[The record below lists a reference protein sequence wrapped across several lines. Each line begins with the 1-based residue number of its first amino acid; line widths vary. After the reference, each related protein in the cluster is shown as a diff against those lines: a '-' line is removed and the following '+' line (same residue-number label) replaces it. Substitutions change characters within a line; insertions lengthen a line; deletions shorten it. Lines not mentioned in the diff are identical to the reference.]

1 MQIKRYQEGGATPAA
16 PAPAPQGGEEQMM
29 QQLAQM
35 AQEIIQQLGPD
46 AAAMLAQVIMEM
58 LQGAQQEVGAV
69 PEEQQFMRCGGKIKK
84 KTCKKACGGSVK
96 KTACGG
102 SIKKS
107 ACGGSVKKTA
117 CGGSVK
123 KSACGGSVK
132 KDACGGKTSK
142 CKTKKSC
149 K

>member
-58 LQGAQQEVGAV
+58 LQGAPQEVGAA

-102 SIKKS
+102 SVKKY
-107 ACGGSVKKTA
+107 ACGGT
-117 CGGSVK
+117 
-123 KSACGGSVK
+123 VK

>member
-1 MQIKRYQEGGATPAA
+1 MQIKRYQEGGAAPAA
-16 PAPAPQGGEEQMM
+16 PAQVPQGKEEQIM

-58 LQGAQQEVGAV
+58 LQGAPQEVGAA
-69 PEEQQFMRCGGKIKK
+69 PEEQQFMRCGGKIK

-102 SIKKS
+102 SVKKD
-107 ACGGSVKKTA
+107 ACGGSVKKT
-117 CGGSVK
+117 
-123 KSACGGSVK
+123 ACGGSVK

>member
-1 MQIKRYQEGGATPAA
+1 MQIKRYQEGGAAPAA
-16 PAPAPQGGEEQMM
+16 PAQAPQGGEEQMM
-29 QQLAQM
+29 QQLAQI
-35 AQEIIQQLGPD
+35 ATQLIQELGPD
-46 AAAMLAQVIMEM
+46 AAAMLAQIIMEM

-96 KTACGG
+96 K
-102 SIKKS
+102 S
-107 ACGGSVKKTA
+107 ACGGSVKKSA

>member
-1 MQIKRYQEGGATPAA
+1 MIIKKFQEGGAAPVA
-16 PAPAPQGGEEQMM
+16 PAQAPQGGEEQMM

-58 LQGAQQEVGAV
+58 LQGVQQEVGAA

-84 KTCKKACGGSVK
+84 KKKTCKKLCGGNLQKKQCGGKSPVK
-96 KTACGG
+96 KNL
-102 SIKKS
+102 
-107 ACGGSVKKTA
+107 
-117 CGGSVK
+117 
-123 KSACGGSVK
+123 
-132 KDACGGKTSK
+132 CGGKTSK

>member
-1 MQIKRYQEGGATPAA
+1 MIIKKFQEGGATPAA
-16 PAPAPQGGEEQMM
+16 PAQAPQGGEEQMM

-46 AAAMLAQVIMEM
+46 AAAMLAQIIMEM
-58 LQGAQQEVGAV
+58 LQRAPQEVGAA

-96 KTACGG
+96 K
-102 SIKKS
+102 
-107 ACGGSVKKTA
+107 
-117 CGGSVK
+117 
-123 KSACGGSVK
+123 
-132 KDACGGKTSK
+132 DACGGKNTK

>member
-58 LQGAQQEVGAV
+58 LQGAPQEVGAA

-84 KTCKKACGGSVK
+84 KACKKLCGGSLQKKQCGGKSPVK
-96 KTACGG
+96 KNVCGG
-102 SIKKS
+102 DLQKKQ
-107 ACGGSVKKTA
+107 CGGKSPVKKNL
-117 CGGSVK
+117 
-123 KSACGGSVK
+123 
-132 KDACGGKTSK
+132 CGGKTSK

>member
-58 LQGAQQEVGAV
+58 LQGAQQEIGAA

-96 KTACGG
+96 K
-102 SIKKS
+102 S
-107 ACGGSVKKTA
+107 ACGGSVKKSA

>member
-1 MQIKRYQEGGATPAA
+1 MQIKRYQEGGAAPAA
-16 PAPAPQGGEEQMM
+16 PAQAPQGGEEQMM
-29 QQLAQM
+29 QQLVQM

-46 AAAMLAQVIMEM
+46 VAAMLAQVIMEM

-96 KTACGG
+96 K
-102 SIKKS
+102 
-107 ACGGSVKKTA
+107 
-117 CGGSVK
+117 
-123 KSACGGSVK
+123 SACGGSVK

>member
-46 AAAMLAQVIMEM
+46 AAAMLARVIMEM

-84 KTCKKACGGSVK
+84 TCKKACGGSVK
-96 KTACGG
+96 KSACGG
-102 SIKKS
+102 SVKKS
-107 ACGGSVKKTA
+107 ACGGSVKKT
-117 CGGSVK
+117 
-123 KSACGGSVK
+123 ACGGSVK

>member
-16 PAPAPQGGEEQMM
+16 PAQAPQGGEEQMM
-29 QQLAQM
+29 QQLAQI
-35 AQEIIQQLGPD
+35 ANQLIQELGPE

-96 KTACGG
+96 K
-102 SIKKS
+102 
-107 ACGGSVKKTA
+107 
-117 CGGSVK
+117 
-123 KSACGGSVK
+123 SACGGSVK

>member
-1 MQIKRYQEGGATPAA
+1 MQIKRYQEGGAAPAA
-16 PAPAPQGGEEQMM
+16 PAQAPQGGEEQMM

-46 AAAMLAQVIMEM
+46 VAAMLAQVIMEM
-58 LQGAQQEVGAV
+58 LQGAPQEVGAA

-84 KTCKKACGGSVK
+84 KTCKKACGGPV
-96 KTACGG
+96 
-102 SIKKS
+102 KKS
-107 ACGGSVKKTA
+107 ACGGSVKKD
-117 CGGSVK
+117 
-123 KSACGGSVK
+123 ACGGSVK

>member
-1 MQIKRYQEGGATPAA
+1 MQIKRYQEGGAAPAA
-16 PAPAPQGGEEQMM
+16 PAQVPQGKEEQMM

-58 LQGAQQEVGAV
+58 LQIAQQEVGAV

-96 KTACGG
+96 KDACGG
-102 SIKKS
+102 F
-107 ACGGSVKKTA
+107 VKKT
-117 CGGSVK
+117 
-123 KSACGGSVK
+123 ACGGSVK

>member
-1 MQIKRYQEGGATPAA
+1 MIIKKFQEGGAAPAA
-16 PAPAPQGGEEQMM
+16 PAQAPQGGEEQMM

-58 LQGAQQEVGAV
+58 LQGAQQEVGAA

-84 KTCKKACGGSVK
+84 KKRTCKKLCGGNLQKKQCGGKSPVK
-96 KTACGG
+96 KNL
-102 SIKKS
+102 
-107 ACGGSVKKTA
+107 
-117 CGGSVK
+117 
-123 KSACGGSVK
+123 
-132 KDACGGKTSK
+132 CGGKTSK

>member
-1 MQIKRYQEGGATPAA
+1 MQIKRYQEGGAAPAA
-16 PAPAPQGGEEQMM
+16 PQSPEQNQAME
-29 QQLAQM
+29 QIAQLAGQLI
-35 AQEIIQQLGPD
+35 QELGPE

-58 LQGAQQEVGAV
+58 LQGAPQEVGAA

-96 KTACGG
+96 K
-102 SIKKS
+102 
-107 ACGGSVKKTA
+107 
-117 CGGSVK
+117 
-123 KSACGGSVK
+123 
-132 KDACGGKTSK
+132 DACGGKTSK

>member
-16 PAPAPQGGEEQMM
+16 PAQAPQGGEEQMM

-58 LQGAQQEVGAV
+58 LQGAPQEVGAA

-84 KTCKKACGGSVK
+84 ACKKACGGSVK
-96 KTACGG
+96 KAACGS

-107 ACGGSVKKTA
+107 A

>member
-58 LQGAQQEVGAV
+58 LQGAPQEVGAA

-107 ACGGSVKKTA
+107 ACGGSVKK
-117 CGGSVK
+117 
-123 KSACGGSVK
+123 SACGGSVK

>member
-58 LQGAQQEVGAV
+58 LQGAPQEVGAA

-84 KTCKKACGGSVK
+84 TCRKACGGSVK
-96 KTACGG
+96 KAACGS

-107 ACGGSVKKTA
+107 A

-132 KDACGGKTSK
+132 KSACGGSVKKEACGGKTSK

>member
-1 MQIKRYQEGGATPAA
+1 MIIKKFQEGGAAPVA
-16 PAPAPQGGEEQMM
+16 PAQAPQGGEEQMM

-84 KTCKKACGGSVK
+84 KTCKKACR
-96 KTACGG
+96 
-102 SIKKS
+102 
-107 ACGGSVKKTA
+107 
-117 CGGSVK
+117 GSVK
-123 KSACGGSVK
+123 KSVCGGSVK

>member
-1 MQIKRYQEGGATPAA
+1 MQIKRYQEGGAA
-16 PAPAPQGGEEQMM
+16 PVAPAPQGEEEQMM
-29 QQLAQM
+29 QQIAQM

-96 KTACGG
+96 KSACGG
-102 SIKKS
+102 SVKKS

-123 KSACGGSVK
+123 KNICGGSVK

>member
-1 MQIKRYQEGGATPAA
+1 MQIKRYQEGGATPTA
-16 PAPAPQGGEEQMM
+16 PAQAPQGGEEQMM
-29 QQLAQM
+29 QQLAQI
-35 AQEIIQQLGPD
+35 ANQLIQELGPA

-102 SIKKS
+102 SVKKS
-107 ACGGSVKKTA
+107 A

>member
-1 MQIKRYQEGGATPAA
+1 MQIKRYQEGGAAPAA
-16 PAPAPQGGEEQMM
+16 PAQAPQGGEEQMM

-58 LQGAQQEVGAV
+58 LQGAPQEVGAA

-84 KTCKKACGGSVK
+84 KTCKKACGGF
-96 KTACGG
+96 
-102 SIKKS
+102 
-107 ACGGSVKKTA
+107 
-117 CGGSVK
+117 VK
-123 KSACGGSVK
+123 KSACGCSVKKGACGGYVKKTVCGVSVK
-132 KDACGGKTSK
+132 KDDCGGKASK
-142 CKTKKSC
+142 CKTKQSC

>member
-1 MQIKRYQEGGATPAA
+1 MIIKKFQEGGATPAA
-16 PAPAPQGGEEQMM
+16 PAQAPQGGEEQMM

-58 LQGAQQEVGAV
+58 LQGAQQEVGAA
-69 PEEQQFMRCGGKIKK
+69 PEEQQFMRSGGKIKK
-84 KTCKKACGGSVK
+84 KTCKKLCGGNLQKKQCGGKSPVK
-96 KTACGG
+96 KNL
-102 SIKKS
+102 
-107 ACGGSVKKTA
+107 
-117 CGGSVK
+117 
-123 KSACGGSVK
+123 
-132 KDACGGKTSK
+132 CGGKTSK

>member
-58 LQGAQQEVGAV
+58 LQGAPQEVGAA
-69 PEEQQFMRCGGKIKK
+69 PEEQQFMRCGGKMKK

-96 KTACGG
+96 K
-102 SIKKS
+102 S
-107 ACGGSVKKTA
+107 ACGGSVKKT
-117 CGGSVK
+117 
-123 KSACGGSVK
+123 ACGGSVK

>member
-1 MQIKRYQEGGATPAA
+1 MQIKRYQEGGAAPAA
-16 PAPAPQGGEEQMM
+16 PAQAPQGGEEQMM
-29 QQLAQM
+29 QQIAQM

-84 KTCKKACGGSVK
+84 TCKKACGGSVK

-102 SIKKS
+102 S
-107 ACGGSVKKTA
+107 VKKTA

-123 KSACGGSVK
+123 KTACGGSVK

-142 CKTKKSC
+142 CKTKKGC

>member
-16 PAPAPQGGEEQMM
+16 PAQAPQGGEEQMM

-58 LQGAQQEVGAV
+58 LQGAPQEVGAA

-84 KTCKKACGGSVK
+84 ACKKACGGSVK

-102 SIKKS
+102 SIKKT

>member
-1 MQIKRYQEGGATPAA
+1 MIIKKFQEGGATPAA
-16 PAPAPQGGEEQMM
+16 PAQAPQGGEEQMM

-84 KTCKKACGGSVK
+84 ACKKTCKKLCGGDLKKEQCGGKSPVK
-96 KTACGG
+96 KGQCGG
-102 SIKKS
+102 KS
-107 ACGGSVKKTA
+107 PVKKNL
-117 CGGSVK
+117 
-123 KSACGGSVK
+123 
-132 KDACGGKTSK
+132 CGGKTSK

>member
-58 LQGAQQEVGAV
+58 LQGAPQEVGAA
-69 PEEQQFMRCGGKIKK
+69 PEEQQFMRCGGKIK

-102 SIKKS
+102 S
-107 ACGGSVKKTA
+107 VKKT
-117 CGGSVK
+117 
-123 KSACGGSVK
+123 ACGGSVK

>member
-1 MQIKRYQEGGATPAA
+1 MQIKRYQEGGAAPAA
-16 PAPAPQGGEEQMM
+16 PAKAPQGGEEQMM

-46 AAAMLAQVIMEM
+46 VAAMLAQVIMEM
-58 LQGAQQEVGAV
+58 LQGAPQEIGAA
-69 PEEQQFMRCGGKIKK
+69 PEEQQFMRYGGKIKK

-96 KTACGG
+96 K
-102 SIKKS
+102 S
-107 ACGGSVKKTA
+107 ACGGSVKKDA

-123 KSACGGSVK
+123 KTACGGSVK

>member
-1 MQIKRYQEGGATPAA
+1 MQIKRYQEGGAAPAA
-16 PAPAPQGGEEQMM
+16 PAQTPQGGEEQMM

-58 LQGAQQEVGAV
+58 LQRAQQEVGAV

-96 KTACGG
+96 K
-102 SIKKS
+102 S
-107 ACGGSVKKTA
+107 ACGGSVKKE
-117 CGGSVK
+117 
-123 KSACGGSVK
+123 
-132 KDACGGKTSK
+132 ACGGKTSK

>member
-1 MQIKRYQEGGATPAA
+1 MQIKRYQEGGAAPAA
-16 PAPAPQGGEEQMM
+16 PAQAPQGGEEQMM

-46 AAAMLAQVIMEM
+46 VAAMLAQVIMEM
-58 LQGAQQEVGAV
+58 LQGAPQEVGAA
-69 PEEQQFMRCGGKIKK
+69 PEEQQFMRCGGKSKK

-102 SIKKS
+102 S
-107 ACGGSVKKTA
+107 VKKTA

-123 KSACGGSVK
+123 KTACGGSVK

>member
-1 MQIKRYQEGGATPAA
+1 MKIVKFMQEGGAAPAVPAA
-16 PAPAPQGGEEQMM
+16 PQNQEQNQAME
-29 QQLAQM
+29 QIAQLAGQLI
-35 AQEIIQQLGPD
+35 QELGPD

-102 SIKKS
+102 SVKKS
-107 ACGGSVKKTA
+107 ACGGSVKKT
-117 CGGSVK
+117 
-123 KSACGGSVK
+123 ACGGSVK

>member
-1 MQIKRYQEGGATPAA
+1 MQIKRYQEGGAAPAA
-16 PAPAPQGGEEQMM
+16 PAQAPQGGEEQMM

-46 AAAMLAQVIMEM
+46 VAAMLAQVIMEM
-58 LQGAQQEVGAV
+58 LQGAPQEVGAA

-84 KTCKKACGGSVK
+84 KTCKKACGGPV
-96 KTACGG
+96 
-102 SIKKS
+102 KKS
-107 ACGGSVKKTA
+107 ACGGSVKKDA
-117 CGGSVK
+117 CGGAVK
-123 KSACGGSVK
+123 KTACGGSVK

>member
-1 MQIKRYQEGGATPAA
+1 MQIKRYQEGGATPTA
-16 PAPAPQGGEEQMM
+16 PAQAPQGGEEQMM
-29 QQLAQM
+29 QQLAQI
-35 AQEIIQQLGPD
+35 ANQLIQELGPD

-102 SIKKS
+102 S
-107 ACGGSVKKTA
+107 VKKT
-117 CGGSVK
+117 
-123 KSACGGSVK
+123 ACGGSVK

>member
-1 MQIKRYQEGGATPAA
+1 MQIKRYQEGGAAPAA
-16 PAPAPQGGEEQMM
+16 PAQAPQGVEEQMM

-58 LQGAQQEVGAV
+58 LQGAPQEVGAA

-84 KTCKKACGGSVK
+84 KTCKKACGGPV
-96 KTACGG
+96 
-102 SIKKS
+102 KKS
-107 ACGGSVKKTA
+107 ACGGSVKKDA
-117 CGGSVK
+117 CGGAVK
-123 KSACGGSVK
+123 KTACGGSVK